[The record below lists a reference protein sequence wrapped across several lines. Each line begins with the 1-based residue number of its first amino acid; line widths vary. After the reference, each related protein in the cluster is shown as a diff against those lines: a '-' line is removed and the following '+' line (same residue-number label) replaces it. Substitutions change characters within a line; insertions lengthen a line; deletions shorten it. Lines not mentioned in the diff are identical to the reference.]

1 MSVELDARV
10 RRANLITQDRHLE
23 RLYDDDL
30 SRRLL
35 RDIYFKSEGR
45 VTDTTDR
52 PEGAI
57 VEEVPRVRQ
66 AFRAGPT
73 TPSGRRNPAYVPAIL
88 TAVFAIGVIVA
99 VYARELA
106 PDIANTP
113 VEIADQFVAALSDY
127 DVDTVMSLFAD
138 DVVFVNW
145 PDRAENFP
153 AYMEYKRVMGTT
165 HEFDPCFE
173 FGGPQVRCPYV
184 ISDSITRAVGTEPG
198 TGNFYAF
205 TIEDGKITNVNN
217 MFLDDG
223 YNDEAMEVFAEWMID
238 NHPADWSVMQ
248 DTPYIEPDTLA
259 LWSEHVPEFLASLE
273 DSR

>member
-1 MSVELDARV
+1 MSVELEARV
-10 RRANLITQDRHLE
+10 RRANLITLDRHLE

-30 SRRLL
+30 SPRLL
-35 RDIYFKSEGR
+35 RDIYSMKAGR
-45 VTDTTDR
+45 MTETTDR
-52 PEGAI
+52 PESTT
-57 VEEVPRVRQ
+57 VEEVPRTEL
-66 AFRAGPT
+66 AGRPG
-73 TPSGRRNPAYVPAIL
+73 TPSRPLRRNPALAPAIL
-88 TAVFAIGVIVA
+88 TAVIAIGLIVA

-106 PDIANTP
+106 PDMAHTP

-138 DVVFVNW
+138 DVRFLTW
-145 PDRAENFP
+145 PDTAENFP

-165 HEFDPCFE
+165 HEFDACFE
-173 FGGPQVRCPYV
+173 FGGPQVRCPYA

-198 TGNFYAF
+198 TFNFYAF
-205 TIEDGKITNVNN
+205 TFEDGKITSVNN

-223 YNDEAMEVFAEWMID
+223 YNDEAMEVFDAWMID

-248 DTPYIEPDTLA
+248 DAPYIEPDILA

>member
-1 MSVELDARV
+1 MSVELEARV
-10 RRANLITQDRHLE
+10 RRANLITRDRHLE
-23 RLYDDDL
+23 RLFDDEL

-35 RDIYFKSEGR
+35 RDVYSIKEGR
-45 VTDTTDR
+45 MTEITDR
-52 PEGAI
+52 PNPTTVEG
-57 VEEVPRVRQ
+57 VHGTED
-66 AFRAGPT
+66 AFRPR
-73 TPSGRRNPAYVPAIL
+73 TPSRQVRYPALAPVIL
-88 TAVFAIGVIVA
+88 TAVIAIGVIVA

-106 PDIANTP
+106 PDMADTP

-127 DVDTVMSLFAD
+127 DVDTVVSLFAD
-138 DVVFVNW
+138 DVAFLTW
-145 PDRAENFP
+145 PDTAENFP

-165 HEFDPCFE
+165 HEFDACFE
-173 FGGPQVRCPYV
+173 FGSQVRCPYA

-205 TIEDGKITNVNN
+205 IIEDGKITNVNN

-223 YNDEAMEVFAEWMID
+223 YNDEAMEVLDEWMID